1 MNITGDLLGAYFG
14 WGWHSLLRLLPP
26 PASIPKCWP
35 WPPSPAPPHMPLS
48 HLVSH
53 ILSLSCQLQ
62 DSWEEGD
69 REELW
74 TEPPMKPETF
84 ACLEESRLYRLAL
97 PHLVLSD
104 LYTVHQSSNVEV
116 IAQLWYCCNFRQRLF
131 KKTYLGQ
138 WLHLTF
144 SLDWGWV
151 TFSYPEHHANKERWY
166 KLPPTFT

>member
-1 MNITGDLLGAYFG
+1 MIFWERILAEDDIPFLDYSLLLQASPSAGRDLLHQHPHTCRSATWSHTY
-14 WGWHSLLRLLPP
+14 SVC
-26 PASIPKCWP
+26 PASLRTAGKK
-35 WPPSPAPPHMPLS
+35 
-48 HLVSH
+48 
-53 ILSLSCQLQ
+53 
-62 DSWEEGD
+62 ETE
-69 REELW
+69 RELW

-131 KKTYLGQ
+131 KNTYLGQ

-144 SLDWGWV
+144 SLD
-151 TFSYPEHHANKERWY
+151 
-166 KLPPTFT
+166 